1 LRQVKAAV
9 TSAVQGD
16 RVGLPRQEK
25 QAMAIK
31 FGRPIE
37 MRDAPRREPAVST
50 ASLDLV
56 IRPRRNRKAEWARRL
71 VRENVLTTDD
81 LIWPLF
87 VVDGH
92 NKRAAVSSMP
102 GVERLS
108 VDQAVREAER
118 AAKLNIPCIAL
129 FPYTDPSLRDEQ
141 GSEATN
147 ADNLVCKSVR
157 AIKKQF
163 PDLGILCD
171 VALDPFTSHGH
182 DGLIEDG
189 RILNDE
195 TVAVLVRQALVQ
207 AQAGCDIIAPSDM
220 MDGRVGAIRGGLDAA
235 GFMDVQIMS
244 YAAKYASAFYGPFR
258 DAIGSAKTLTG
269 DKRTYQMD
277 SGNSD
282 EALREVE
289 LDIAEGADMVMVKP
303 GMPYLDV
310 VRRVKDSFGMP
321 TFVYQVSGEY
331 AMIAAAAGNGWIDGE
346 RAMMESLLGF
356 KRAGADGILT
366 YFAAKAA
373 EKLKMEARG
382 A

>member
-1 LRQVKAAV
+1 
-9 TSAVQGD
+9 
-16 RVGLPRQEK
+16 
-25 QAMAIK
+25 MAIK
-31 FGRPIE
+31 YGRPIE
-37 MRDAPRREPAVST
+37 LREVSRRDGTT
-50 ASLDLV
+50 ASPALDLA
-56 IRPRRNRKAEWARRL
+56 IRPRRNRKAEWARRM

-87 VVDGH
+87 LIDGN
-92 NKRAAVSSMP
+92 NKREQIASMP

-118 AAKLNIPCIAL
+118 AMKLTIPCLAL
-129 FPYTDPSLRDEQ
+129 FPYTDPSLRDEE

-147 ADNLVCKSVR
+147 PDNLVCQAVR
-157 AIKKQF
+157 AIKKEF

-189 RILNDE
+189 KILNDE

-207 AQAGCDIIAPSDM
+207 AEAGCDIIAPSDM
-220 MDGRVGAIRGGLDAA
+220 MDGRVAAIREALGRTGLL
-235 GFMDVQIMS
+235 DVQIMA

-277 SGNSD
+277 SANTD

-289 LDIAEGADMVMVKP
+289 LDISEGADMVMVKP

-310 VRRVKDSFGMP
+310 VRRVKDTFAMP
-321 TFVYQVSGEY
+321 TFAYQVSGEY
-331 AMIAAAAGNGWIDGE
+331 AMIAAAANNGWLDGD
-346 RAMMESLLGF
+346 RAMMESLVAF
-356 KRAGADGILT
+356 KRAGADGVLS
-366 YFAAKAA
+366 YFAPKAA
-373 EKLKMEARG
+373 EKLRSQG
-382 A
+382 